1 MGLFSLFGKKQQ
13 GTEDDLDLPVKPR
26 RSRTSKSQEG
36 DPLDP
41 MLPEKKRARRR
52 LIGATALVLAAVIG
66 LPMIFDTEP
75 KPLSS
80 DIAIQIPPRDKSANS
95 STLAPLPLS
104 PEPLP
109 EIPAVSPPVSQPA
122 SQPMSQPTAP
132 PVSLPGPASK
142 SASSPTPAPAAKPA
156 GQKSQGS
163 TPEPK
168 LSTAPKAS
176 TAPNVEK
183 SQAKP
188 TPKITDPSA
197 DKVIRKD
204 KAQFIVQVAAVTS
217 KVKADELQ
225 ARLKKAGI
233 KSYLQK
239 VSTKDGERFRIRVGP
254 FASREEADRMR
265 TRLGKLG
272 LTGSLQSV

>member
-109 EIPAVSPPVSQPA
+109 EIPAVSPPVSQPT
-122 SQPMSQPTAP
+122 SP
-132 PVSLPGPASK
+132 PVSLPEPASK
-142 SASSPTPAPAAKPA
+142 SLSSPIPAPAAKPA
-156 GQKSQGS
+156 GQKSQGGS
-163 TPEPK
+163 SEPK
-168 LSTAPKAS
+168 SSTAPKAS

-188 TPKITDPSA
+188 APKITDPSA

-204 KAQFIVQVAAVTS
+204 KAQLIVQVAAVTS